1 MQMRR
6 AAHHNLKWGKYRTYI
21 EIFNLYICISHKF
34 YMKKLYFLIFTVAL
48 AFTGC
53 KKGASEKTAILPQAG
68 NSVKH
73 AKGLEIYRY
82 DGYTVVKVTTPWPDA
97 KEGFTYIMQQED
109 GAIPDSLKGYTTL
122 QVPLKSIVVTST
134 THIPSLEMLGVEN
147 TLTGFAGLDYVSS
160 EKTRALIDGGKVKEA
175 GSNESLNTEI
185 LIDLDPDAIVAF
197 GINSTN
203 KTLNGLEQSGL
214 KVLYNGDWTEQT
226 PLGKA
231 EWIKFFGALYGLDDK
246 AEEIFNTIEKDYN
259 EAKKLAA
266 DVKHKPTALSGA
278 MWKNEWQL
286 PQGGSWAAIF
296 MKDAGADYLWGNT
309 EGTGS
314 HLLSFETV
322 LEKAQD
328 AEYWLGASQFTSL
341 QEMIKA
347 NPHYAQF
354 RAFKEKKVYSFST
367 KKGKTGGL
375 IYYEL
380 SPNRP
385 DLVLKDLVS
394 ILHPELLPGYEL
406 HFFEQL
412 K

>member
-1 MQMRR
+1 MR
-6 AAHHNLKWGKYRTYI
+6 
-21 EIFNLYICISHKF
+21 
-34 YMKKLYFLIFTVAL
+34 KLYLLLFTIAL
-48 AFTGC
+48 TFAGC
-53 KKGASEKTAILPQAG
+53 KKEQAEISTTAPQAA

-82 DGYTVVKVTTPWPDA
+82 EGYTVVKVTTPWPDA
-97 KEGFTYIMQQED
+97 KEGFTYIMQQKSSTL
-109 GAIPDSLKGYTTL
+109 PDSLKGYTTL

-147 TLTGFAGLDYVSS
+147 TLTGFAGLDYISS
-160 EKTRALIDGGKVKEA
+160 EKTRARIEAGKVREA

-185 LIDLDPDAIVAF
+185 LIDLSPDAIVAF

-203 KTLNGLEQSGL
+203 KTLNSLEQSGL

-231 EWIKFFGALYGLDDK
+231 EWIKFFGALYGLDEK
-246 AEEIFNTIEKDYN
+246 AEQIFNTIEKDYN

-266 DVKHKPTALSGA
+266 KVTHRPTALSGA

-286 PQGGSWAAIF
+286 PQGKSWAAIF
-296 MKDAGADYLWGNT
+296 MKDAGANYLWGDT

-328 AEYWLGASQFTSL
+328 AEYWLGTSQFTSL
-341 QEMIKA
+341 QEMA
-347 NPHYAQF
+347 DTNPHYTQF